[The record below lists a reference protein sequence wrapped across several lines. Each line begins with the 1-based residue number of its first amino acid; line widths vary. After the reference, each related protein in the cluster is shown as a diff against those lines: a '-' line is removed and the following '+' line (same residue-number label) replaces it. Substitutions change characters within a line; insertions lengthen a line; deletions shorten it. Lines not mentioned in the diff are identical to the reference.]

1 MTIYEYEITIKDPH
15 GLEVVYQFDTHG
27 HCCHS
32 GFVDTLQEYAG
43 VEPSVLESNIPNG
56 VGISDLDESKADN
69 YSLHQRIIQLESD
82 INELKQFKKDLIMED
97 DNG

>member
-1 MTIYEYEITIKDPH
+1 MTIYTYEITIKDPH
-15 GLEVVYQFDTHG
+15 DLEVTYRFDTQG

-32 GFVDTLQEYAG
+32 GFVAALQKYAS
-43 VEPSVLESNIPNG
+43 VEPLVLQSNIPNR

-82 INELKQFKKDLIMED
+82 INELKQFNADLQMEN